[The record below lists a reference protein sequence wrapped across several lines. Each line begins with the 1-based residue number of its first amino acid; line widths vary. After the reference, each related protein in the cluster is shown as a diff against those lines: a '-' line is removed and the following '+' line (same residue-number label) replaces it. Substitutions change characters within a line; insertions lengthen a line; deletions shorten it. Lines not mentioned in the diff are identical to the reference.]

1 MLKLK
6 KVLLANLI
14 LGCSLLTSAA
24 YAEIAVIVN
33 PANANAVEVDEIKR
47 IFLGKQSS
55 FADGSVATPLDQ
67 GEGSTVV
74 DEFNQKVL
82 SRSSSQLKAYWS
94 KLIFTGKGKPPE
106 KLGSDADVVKAVASG
121 ADKIGYVDASAVD
134 GSVKVLMKL

>member
-14 LGCSLLTSAA
+14 LGCTLFSSAA
-24 YAEIAVIVN
+24 FSEIAVIVN
-33 PANANAVEVDEIKR
+33 PANANSVDVDEIKR

-55 FADGSVATPLDQ
+55 FADGSAATPIDQ
-67 GEGSTVV
+67 SEGSAPVE
-74 DEFNQKVL
+74 EFNQKVL

-94 KLIFTGKGKPPE
+94 KLIFTGKGKPPQ
-106 KLGSDADVVKAVASG
+106 KLGSDADVVKAVAAE
-121 ADKIGYVDASAVD
+121 ADKIGYVNASAVD